1 MAIFVYGPSSTE
13 IPLDDRVLA
22 HLKIVMLAKLR
33 RNESFAFSWEEGEE
47 GNGARST
54 VWIHPAIPLQF
65 KHDEGP
71 APILNKAWIDQL
83 MQSANTTAGLRVVP
97 EPIAEPAMLHGT

>member
-1 MAIFVYGPSSTE
+1 MATLVYGPSGTE

-33 RNESFAFSWEEGEE
+33 RNESFAFSWEEGE
-47 GNGARST
+47 GARST
-54 VWIHPAIPLQF
+54 AWIHPAIPLVF
-65 KHDEGP
+65 RHDEGSAP
-71 APILNKAWIDQL
+71 ALNKAWIDQL

-97 EPIAEPAMLHGT
+97 EPAAEPATLPGS